1 MYERVSDS
9 HDRRMSERMYDAVRT
24 CTRLPCTPQTPWSR
38 EGLIQLLETVEDW
51 QDETNSFDYP
61 TVIHC
66 MDGASQSGLFVACS
80 IVTEVMQVRAAS

>member
-1 MYERVSDS
+1 ML
-9 HDRRMSERMYDAVRT
+9 A
-24 CTRLPCTPQTPWSR
+24 LPPQTPWSR

-80 IVTEVMQVRAAS
+80 IVTEVMQVRAANYFAHKNTTEHLRR